1 MAETTTRARRTPD
14 TPAIPFPV
22 LIADIGGTNVRFAI
36 MTEPLSPLREF
47 ATVQT
52 GDFPDFQTCATQ
64 VVLDTTAIMPR
75 SLLLA
80 LAGPAVGTRLKL
92 TNAHW
97 VIEPEKVRAD
107 LSLDAV
113 ITFNDFE
120 ALALSLPALKG
131 SQIMK
136 IGGGEPRTRAPR
148 IVVGPGTG
156 LGVGAL
162 VYGDQCYTPIAGEG
176 GHVSF
181 GPESDRDFALWPH
194 VERFN
199 GRMSAEGLLTGDG
212 LARIFRAIAVV
223 DGADPAVCRTGA
235 DVTRLADEGDPC
247 AAEAIDLFLT
257 YLGRVAGDLALTFLA
272 KGGVYIGGGVVP
284 RFAGRIA
291 ASPFRAAF
299 EDKAPHAAI
308 MAEIPTFLIT
318 EQRPAVAGMASF
330 ATMPERFAVD
340 LSGRRFE
347 MAVA

>member
-1 MAETTTRARRTPD
+1 MPEPKRARRTTD

-36 MTEPLSPLREF
+36 LTEPLSPLREF

-52 GDFPDFQTCATQ
+52 GDFADLTTAATQ

-75 SLLLA
+75 ALLLA
-80 LAGPAVGTRLKL
+80 LAGPAVGTALKL

-97 VIEPEKVRAD
+97 VIEPDRVRAD
-107 LSLDAV
+107 LNLDTV

-120 ALALSLPALKG
+120 ALALSLPALRG
-131 SQIMK
+131 NQIMK
-136 IGGGEPRTRAPR
+136 LGGGDPMTRSPR

-176 GHVSF
+176 GHVGF
-181 GPESDRDFALWPH
+181 GPESPRDLMIWPH
-194 VERFN
+194 LDRFH
-199 GRMSAEGLLTGDG
+199 GRMSAEALLTGDG
-212 LARIFRAIAVV
+212 LARIYRAVAAA
-223 DGADPAVCRTGA
+223 DGADASWCRLGA
-235 DVTRLADEGDPC
+235 DVTARAEDGDAV

-284 RFAGRIA
+284 RFAHRIA

-299 EDKAPHAAI
+299 EDKAPHGTI
-308 MAEIPTFLIT
+308 MAAIPTFLIIDP
-318 EQRPAVAGMASF
+318 RPAVSGMASF

-340 LSGRRFE
+340 LTGRRFE
-347 MAVA
+347 LLPA